1 MNDRYRI
8 LKILYENQVTIG
20 DNVFSLITQEELATM
35 KKWSKEKVNKI
46 LNELILTLI
55 QAQLINMNL
64 VNGLLSSNDSG
75 IE

>member
-20 DNVFSLITQEELATM
+20 DNVFTPITQEELATM
-35 KKWSKEKVNKI
+35 KKWSKAKVNKI
-46 LNELILTLI
+46 LNKLILTLI